1 MLEKEKLC
9 MYIRTLVEAPNMNK
23 LWDLKERQHRNCF
36 RQKYQEVQA
45 FKMFNDTLLNIFKV
59 LYQFTSAQNYLDNLL
74 PLFKF

>member
-1 MLEKEKLC
+1 
-9 MYIRTLVEAPNMNK
+9 MYIRTLVETPNMNK

-36 RQKYQEVQA
+36 QQKYQEVQA
-45 FKMFNDTLLNIFKV
+45 FKMFNDTVLNIFKV